1 MQTIQTDLVVVNET
15 DVRGEA
21 LLALIKQH
29 ITFAGAYYGFKSLG
43 ANPEI
48 RFPALFVEPK
58 SQIISQNTTGKYI
71 IRITYAIYWYVI
83 DNKAED
89 VVRYSSFIGEALIKL
104 FSNNA
109 LGDLS
114 TAFTNKFATY
124 SGYWLYAEPKEINWS
139 VNYLEADPTS
149 NASRYMRS
157 GRMLLEIMDEIL
169 K

>member
-1 MQTIQTDLVVVNET
+1 MQTVQTSLAVINET

-21 LLALIKQH
+21 LLALIRKY
-29 ITFAGAYYGFKSLG
+29 ITFAGSYYGFRSLG
-43 ANPEI
+43 ANPDI

-58 SQIISQNTTGKYI
+58 AQSVQMNTTGKYV

-114 TAFTNKFATY
+114 TAFTNQFATY
-124 SGYWLYAEPKEINWS
+124 SGFWLYAEPKEISWS
-139 VNYLEADPTS
+139 VNYLEADPSS
-149 NASRYMRS
+149 NAARYMRS